1 MAKKNIIGERVQ
13 KLRKLH
19 QYTLD
24 DLGKY
29 CGCKRQRI
37 YQIESGQSCVMDE
50 DKLNKMAYFLG
61 CTPDYLQGL
70 VEKTDELL
78 QINTRIDEQGNS
90 YIEKTVLKLS
100 LVPGDFRSSLLQK
113 VLCLE
118 PERMYRLNSI
128 LDLFTAVEDS
138 DLESFELYFKALLLS
153 KPQYRKTVPDTQFYI
168 YNQLRSR
175 IIPNLCTDAYNFI
188 YASETSALIQKC
200 NMEDKHF
207 ADYLNQQL
215 GDFQKESKQKFHQKI
230 KNATEGQINESNSVF
245 SLSASD
251 FYEIIENVS
260 HYFNMLLC
268 EKITNDKCFI
278 NSLPNTKSMNER
290 QELIQGINKYLMRFM
305 QSYSNDVIAELKN
318 FLNSSKKR

>member
-1 MAKKNIIGERVQ
+1 M
-13 KLRKLH
+13 
-19 QYTLD
+19 
-24 DLGKY
+24 
-29 CGCKRQRI
+29 
-37 YQIESGQSCVMDE
+37 
-50 DKLNKMAYFLG
+50 
-61 CTPDYLQGL
+61 
-70 VEKTDELL
+70 
-78 QINTRIDEQGNS
+78 
-90 YIEKTVLKLS
+90 
-100 LVPGDFRSSLLQK
+100 
-113 VLCLE
+113 
-118 PERMYRLNSI
+118 
-128 LDLFTAVEDS
+128 
-138 DLESFELYFKALLLS
+138 
-153 KPQYRKTVPDTQFYI
+153 PDTQFYI
-168 YNQLRSR
+168 YNQLRSH

-278 NSLPNTKSMNER
+278 NSLPNTKSMDER
-290 QELIQGINKYLMRFM
+290 QELIQGINKYLM
-305 QSYSNDVIAELKN
+305 L
-318 FLNSSKKR
+318 L